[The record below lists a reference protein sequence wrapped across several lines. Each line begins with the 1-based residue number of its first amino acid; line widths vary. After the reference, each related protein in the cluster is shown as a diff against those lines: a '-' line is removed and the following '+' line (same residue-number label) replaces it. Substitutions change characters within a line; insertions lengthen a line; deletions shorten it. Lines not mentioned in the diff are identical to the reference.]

1 VRSSTIA
8 RLARA
13 RAQARSRLYELCL
26 SLTVS
31 AVRPREP
38 AAKVVAFKKP
48 RGR

>member
-13 RAQARSRLYELCL
+13 RAQARSRLYELGL
-26 SLTVS
+26 SLTFS

-38 AAKVVAFKKP
+38 AKVVAFKKP
-48 RGR
+48 RRR